1 MRAAG
6 IHSTQVGKIGVGKLV
21 RASTGKRSKEGHGN
35 ERVMVWDQEEKS
47 RISFG
52 QQIEVKR
59 WSYM

>member
-1 MRAAG
+1 M
-6 IHSTQVGKIGVGKLV
+6 GKSV
-21 RASTGKRSKEGHGN
+21 RASTGKRSKEGQGN
-35 ERVMVWDQEEKS
+35 ERVMVWDQDEKS